1 MEGSRVDAMMVF
13 LFHVLIGKSSLHFG
27 IVLLFSGCRL
37 DASKRSGVVVM
48 SRSSFPKIEIFK
60 EA

>member
-13 LFHVLIGKSSLHFG
+13 LFHVLVGKSSSHFG

-48 SRSSFPKIEIFK
+48 CGVHFRSETFK